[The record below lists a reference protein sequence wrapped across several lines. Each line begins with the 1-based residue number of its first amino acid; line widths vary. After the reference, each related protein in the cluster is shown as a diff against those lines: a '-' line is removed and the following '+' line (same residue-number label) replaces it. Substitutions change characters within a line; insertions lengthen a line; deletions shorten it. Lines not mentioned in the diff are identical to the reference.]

1 MSNYLTA
8 TQAAQR
14 LGTSLTN
21 VARWCRDGT
30 LPATRLGIGR
40 IWQIKAEDVEAFIPP
55 ARGPKPVGERK
66 RLLEMARELV
76 QLAPDLVKGYSS
88 DRQSDYW
95 EQFANSTIALARVA
109 GCTRARARQALA
121 KAIRLARQ
129 SNV

>member
-1 MSNYLTA
+1 MSDYLTA

-40 IWQIKAEDVEAFIPP
+40 IWQIKAEDVEAFTPP

-66 RLLEMARELV
+66 RLLEMAQEMV
-76 QLAPDLVKGYSS
+76 QSYGVDCISEGLETPTAL
-88 DRQSDYW
+88 
-95 EQFANSTIALARVA
+95 LARE
-109 GCTRARARQALA
+109 GHCSRARARQALA
-121 KAIRLARQ
+121 KAIRLARAPKED
-129 SNV
+129 